1 MQVGDRI
8 ILNDEPDCIVP
19 AGEYTVSFVDKDGSF
34 RVGGNTLIWPRRIV
48 EVLEKAGAE

>member
-34 RVGGNTLIWPRRIV
+34 RVGGNTAIWPRRV
-48 EVLEKAGAE
+48 VAVLEKAGN